1 MAMSGFRGID
11 PDGLVGL
18 GRVIEGTAAEVLA
31 AGNLGYALLARHD
44 RLSAADRFAM
54 AMRGIACRLDDEA
67 AEMMWRAEAIRR
79 GQQMTFSS
87 VPSSLVA
94 DVIWEEAQFAA
105 VARFTVADRQLS
117 FERWRSGSPTNA
129 LAKMTPGR
137 VAAVFAEMLPA
148 EIDRMLLEDPA
159 VVGGLDGAPPW
170 LRCAASR
177 VLIGR
182 EMDRLGDLAAELED
196 RINQLE
202 DALWGGHSTQ
212 ERLMRAMH
220 VAELDLIE
228 ERVAMYGRW
237 LSEGRQIL
245 TFDPQGDGRVAEVFG
260 DLDEAGYVGVIV
272 PGIANDIDN
281 FGPLDG
287 GGFRAH
293 AEQLYEEAVRLEP
306 DVATIAWL
314 GYDTP
319 DGAGAALRRSADDGH
334 RHLIAFTEGLAAA
347 NSRPHLTIIGHSYGS
362 LVTGMAAGAGLAVD
376 DVVFVGSPGTSLA
389 RASDAVI
396 ESGGRVW
403 AGLAHRD
410 PIGAGIDPLPDS
422 VWELMLGPIGAYM
435 WDSVATGDF
444 TMEDLWHGRNPVHE
458 SFDAI
463 EFRTDGAEGHS
474 QYFGAGTESLANLA
488 RIVAGLD
495 FAVRLVGDGRLERD
509 SAKAD

>member
-1 MAMSGFRGID
+1 MSGFRGID

-18 GRVIEGTAAEVLA
+18 GRVIESTAAEVLA
-31 AGNLGYALLARHD
+31 AGNLGYTVLVRHD
-44 RLSAADRFAM
+44 RLSAADRFVM
-54 AMRGIACRLDDEA
+54 AMRALACRLDDEA
-67 AEMMWRAEAIRR
+67 AEMVWRAEAIRR
-79 GQQMTFSS
+79 GQLLIHSS
-87 VPSSLVA
+87 VPSILVA

-117 FERWRSGSPTNA
+117 FERWRGRSPA
-129 LAKMTPGR
+129 GDLVKMRPGR

-148 EIDRMLLEDPA
+148 QVDQLLLEDPA
-159 VVGGLDGAPPW
+159 VVGGLDGAPSW
-170 LRCAASR
+170 LRCAANK

-182 EMDRLGDLAAELED
+182 EIDRLGDTAAELED
-196 RINQLE
+196 EINQLE
-202 DALWGGHSTQ
+202 DALLDGHSTQ
-212 ERLMRAMH
+212 ERLMRAMY

-228 ERVAMYGRW
+228 ERVAMFGRW
-237 LSEGRQIL
+237 LAEDRQIL
-245 TFDPQGDGRVAEVFG
+245 IFDPRGDGRVAEVFG
-260 DLDEAGYVGVIV
+260 DLDEADYVGVIV

-287 GGFRAH
+287 GGFRVY

-319 DGAGAALRRSADDGH
+319 DGADAALRRAADDGH
-334 RHLIAFTEGLAAA
+334 GHLIAFTEGLAAA
-347 NSRPHLTIIGHSYGS
+347 NPRPHLTVIGHSYGS

-410 PIGAGIDPLPDS
+410 PIGTGIDPLPDS
-422 VWELMLGPIGAYM
+422 VWEFMLGPIGAYM

-463 EFRTDGAEGHS
+463 EFGTDGAEGHWR
-474 QYFGAGTESLANLA
+474 YFGAGTESLANLA
-488 RIVAGLD
+488 RIIAGLD
-495 FAVRLVGDGRLERD
+495 FAVQLVGGWRLGRD
-509 SAKAD
+509 SVEAD